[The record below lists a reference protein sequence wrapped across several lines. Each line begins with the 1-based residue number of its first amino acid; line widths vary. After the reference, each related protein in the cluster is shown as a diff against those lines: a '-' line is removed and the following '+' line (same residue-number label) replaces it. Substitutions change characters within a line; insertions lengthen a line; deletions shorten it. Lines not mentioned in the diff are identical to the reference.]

1 MQAVVEAV
9 LKMVLAIP
17 QELVVQ
23 VAVETVATFQIAPQA
38 QEITIKV
45 AAVVEEEM
53 TQELVVEEVR
63 VL

>member
-9 LKMVLAIP
+9 LKMLLAIP

-38 QEITIKV
+38 QEIIIKV

>member
-1 MQAVVEAV
+1 MQAAVEAV

-17 QELVVQ
+17 QELVVR
-23 VAVETVATFQIAPQA
+23 VVVETVAIFQIAPQA

-45 AAVVEEEM
+45 VAVVEEEM

>member
-38 QEITIKV
+38 QEIIIKV
-45 AAVVEEEM
+45 AAVVEGEM

>member
-1 MQAVVEAV
+1 MQVVVVAV
-9 LKMVLAIP
+9 LKMLLAIP

-23 VAVETVATFQIAPQA
+23 VAVETVATFQIVPQA

-45 AAVVEEEM
+45 AAAVEEEM
-53 TQELVVEEVR
+53 TQELVVAEVR

>member
-38 QEITIKV
+38 QEIIIKV

>member
-1 MQAVVEAV
+1 MQVVVVAV

-38 QEITIKV
+38 QEIIIKV

-53 TQELVVEEVR
+53 TQELVVAEVR